1 MRNMLAFVVAAWAL
15 CMPARHL
22 DAQTNK
28 SVRDFFGQAT
38 EWVVPAKSG
47 FDLPRT
53 LMLLVER
60 NRPNK
65 SGINPILKTEN
76 PIDLMNGL
84 PEQNENS
91 PARRGDGTR
100 PMKPMSHV
108 IQTYQ
113 LDTTLIFSSDTL
125 RQIFT
130 YDSRGKIATYLL
142 EHWLNGEWVKFFL
155 TTNTFNANGRI
166 LTRLGE
172 GWQDGELTNAFLDT
186 STYDANGNQLTS
198 LQKYWMNGQWADS
211 ILDTYTYDADG
222 NILTSLRELRQGGQW
237 VNANSGNYTYDAN
250 GDQLTSLQEGWQNGE
265 WVNAYAVTSTY
276 DTNSHQLTSSQKQWL
291 NGEWI
296 NSNSDTS
303 IYDTNG
309 NLLAFLQVLWQN
321 GQWENAVLS
330 RYTYDSSGK
339 ILSDQVELWQNG
351 QWTNSSLDTYMYD
364 ADGNQVTF
372 LNGTWQNG
380 EWTTIYKMTSIWG
393 AAEITAVRTGEPVV
407 PASFSLSQNYPNP
420 FNPTTKIEYRI
431 AKSGFVS
438 LKVYNL
444 LGQEV
449 VTLFSG
455 DEQPGNYSATF
466 DGSKLA
472 SGLYFY
478 RLTAQGYSK
487 VMKML
492 MIK

>member
-1 MRNMLAFVVAAWAL
+1 MRNILAFVVAAWAL
-15 CMPARHL
+15 CVPAHQL
-22 DAQTNK
+22 EAQGNK
-28 SVRDFFGQAT
+28 SARGFFGQAT
-38 EWVVPAKSG
+38 ETVIPTKSG

-53 LMLLVER
+53 LMLRMER
-60 NRPNK
+60 NRPNE
-65 SGINPILKTEN
+65 SGINPILETGN
-76 PIDLMNGL
+76 LINMMNCL
-84 PEQNENS
+84 PVENENS
-91 PARRGDGTR
+91 PARKGYGTR

-125 RQIFT
+125 RQSFT
-130 YDSRGKIATYLL
+130 YNSRGKLATYLL
-142 EHWLNGEWVKFFL
+142 ERWQNGEWAKFFL
-155 TTNTFNANGRI
+155 TTNTFNANGRV
-166 LTRLGE
+166 LTTLGQ
-172 GWQDGELTNAFLDT
+172 GWQGGELTNAFLDT
-186 STYDANGNQLTS
+186 STYDANGNKLTS
-198 LQKYWMNGQWADS
+198 LQKFWRNGQWADS

-222 NILTSLRELRQGGQW
+222 NKLTSLRELWQSGQW
-237 VNANSGNYTYDAN
+237 VIANSGTYTYDAN
-250 GDQLTSLQEGWQNGE
+250 GDQLTSLQEGWQNGQL
-265 WVNAYAVTSTY
+265 VNAYAVTSTY
-276 DTNSHQLTSSQKQWL
+276 DTNGNQLTSSQKQWL

-303 IYDTNG
+303 TYDANG
-309 NLLAFLQVLWQN
+309 NLLAFLQVSWQN
-321 GQWENAVLS
+321 GQWEYAILS
-330 RYTYDSSGK
+330 RYTYDANRK

-351 QWTNSSLDTYMYD
+351 QWVKSSLDTYTYD
-364 ADGNQVTF
+364 ADGNQLTF
-372 LNGTWQNG
+372 LNGIWQNG

-393 AAEITAVRTGEPVV
+393 AAEITAVRGGEPVV

-420 FNPTTKIEYRI
+420 FNPTTQIEYRI

-449 VTLFSG
+449 ATLFSG